1 MTVRRWLAVLIYLF
15 CVGAGATEPPS
26 IALFYGRNAPLDELR
41 AFDIAVVEPGH
52 GYDPVSYRTPHS
64 ELFAYVS
71 VGEVH
76 PTRPYFQEVPQSWR
90 LAANEA
96 WGAVVVDQ
104 TQPDW
109 PGFFAERVVAPLW
122 QAGYRGLFLDTLDS
136 YRLAGEKADAAAQQR
151 GLIEVV
157 RTLRSRF
164 PGIRLIA
171 NRGFELLPMIKGE
184 LIAVAAESLFR
195 GWDARAK
202 RYVEVSEADRSWL
215 LGQLNTAR
223 EAHALPVLAI
233 DYVAPA
239 DRDLARET
247 AARIRALG
255 FAPWVCDGAL
265 ESLGIGAVEVV
276 PRRVMVLYDG
286 RDGLPLIEKPA
297 HRFIA
302 MPLQHLG
309 YIPEYVDVQRPLPD
323 MPLPGRYSAVV
334 TWFTDTIDG
343 ARAHAVS
350 NWLRRQVEA
359 GMRLAVLGQFG
370 FALDAATAAGLDLRI
385 GPGAASG
392 RLTVASRDA
401 MMEFEAAAQPDRGAL
416 VPLQVTPGATARA
429 LLQLEDA
436 RGNRFDVAAL
446 TRWGGYVLDPF
457 AAATVTGLS
466 QDRWIVD
473 PFAFLMQ
480 ALRLSP
486 MPVPDTTTENG
497 RRLLLVHI
505 DGDGFASRAEFPGS
519 PFASEVLL
527 REVLEKYR
535 IPTTMSVIE
544 AEVGKAGIYKD
555 LSPRLETIAR
565 KMFALP
571 HVEIASHT
579 YSHPFDWAKAE
590 AKANPDSPDAYF
602 ALKIPDYEIDVW
614 REIIG
619 SADYINRE
627 LAPPGKKAVIILWS
641 GDARPGERSLRIAR
655 EAGLFNMNGG
665 STSITRS
672 HPSLTTVF
680 PLGVHRGELFQV
692 YAPIINENV
701 YTNDWRGPFYGFAR
715 VIETF
720 EMTDQPRRLKPI
732 NIYYH
737 TYSASKRAGIR
748 ALHKVYNW
756 ALAQPVHAV
765 HASEF
770 IRKVLD
776 FNRMV
781 IARAGDA
788 WLIRGGG
795 DLRTLR
801 LPAALGVPDMARSR
815 DVAGHAPAA
824 EGNYVHLAGDV
835 VLLRLGESGTAAP
848 FLVSANARLT
858 SWQWR
863 ADRIDFSLKGHQPL
877 ELTLANV
884 GGCRVSSDNKPL
896 IPRKTER
903 GLAHFQLRH
912 AAAAFQVSCRDA

>member
-1 MTVRRWLAVLIYLF
+1 MTDRRWLAVLTFFLCAI
-15 CVGAGATEPPS
+15 AGAAELPS
-26 IALFYGRNAPLDELR
+26 IALFYGRNAPLDELH

-52 GYDPVSYRTPHS
+52 GHDPVSFRTPHS

-71 VGEVH
+71 VGEVN
-76 PTRPYFQEVPQSWR
+76 PSRPYFQDLPESWR
-90 LAANEA
+90 LAVNEA

-104 TQPDW
+104 AQPGW
-109 PGFFAERVVAPLW
+109 PAFFAEKVVAPLW

-136 YRLAGEKADAAAQQR
+136 YRLAGDKADAAAQQR
-151 GLIEVV
+151 GLVALV
-157 RTLRSRF
+157 RTLRNRF

-184 LIAVAAESLFR
+184 LMAVAAESLFR

-202 RYVEVSEADRSWL
+202 RYVEVSEADRAWL
-215 LGQLNTAR
+215 LEQLRTAR
-223 EAHALPVLAI
+223 EVHGLPVLAI

-239 DRDLARET
+239 DRELARET

-255 FAPWVCDGAL
+255 FTPWVSDGAL
-265 ESLGIGAVEVV
+265 ESLGIGTVEVM

-286 RDGLPLIEKPA
+286 RERLPLIEMPA

-309 YIPEYVDVQRPLPD
+309 YVPEYVDVQQPLPVHV
-323 MPLPGRYSAVV
+323 LAGRYAGVV
-334 TWFTDTIDG
+334 TWFTGNIEKSRASVVG
-343 ARAHAVS
+343 A
-350 NWLRRQVEA
+350 WLRQQIAA

-370 FALDAATAAGLDLRI
+370 FGMDGATATQFDLVAATAPPVGRLVLARRDTMMGFEASPEPDRRAASALRLAS
-385 GPGAASG
+385 GAAG
-392 RLTVASRDA
+392 KV
-401 MMEFEAAAQPDRGAL
+401 
-416 VPLQVTPGATARA
+416 
-429 LLQLEDA
+429 LLQLADS
-436 RGNRFDVAAL
+436 RDNRFDVAAI
-446 TRWGGYVLDPF
+446 TRWGGFVLDPY
-457 AAATVTGLS
+457 AAATVTGLD

-473 PFAFLMQ
+473 PFAFLVQ
-480 ALRLSP
+480 ALRLPP

-505 DGDGFASRAEFPGS
+505 DGDGFASRAEVAGS

-527 REVLEKYR
+527 RDVLEKYR
-535 IPTTMSVIE
+535 VPTTMSVIE
-544 AEVGKAGIYKD
+544 AEVGEAGIYKD
-555 LSPRLETIAR
+555 ISPKLEAIAR

-579 YSHPFDWAKAE
+579 YSHPFDWAQAE
-590 AKANPDSPDAYF
+590 ANANPDSPEAYF
-602 ALKIPDYEIDVW
+602 ALKVPGYEIDVR
-614 REIIG
+614 REIAG

-627 LAPPGKKAVIILWS
+627 LAPRGKKAGIILWS
-641 GDARPGERSLRIAR
+641 GDARPGKTSLRIAQ
-655 EAGLFNMNGG
+655 EAGLLNMNGG
-665 STSITRS
+665 STAITRS

-701 YTNDWRGPFYGFAR
+701 YTNDWRGPFYGFER

-720 EMTDQPRRLKPI
+720 EMTDKPRRLKPI

-737 TYSASKRAGIR
+737 TYSASKRAGLR
-748 ALHKVYNW
+748 ALHKVYGW
-756 ALAQPVHAV
+756 ALAQPIHAV

-788 WLIRGGG
+788 WLIRGDGN
-795 DLRTLR
+795 LRTLR
-801 LPAALGVPDMARSR
+801 VPGELGVPDLAGSR
-815 DVAGHAPAA
+815 DVAGHAPGP
-824 EGNYVHLAGDV
+824 EGNYVHLADGAAR
-835 VLLRLGESGTAAP
+835 LRLSKVGVTTPYLANT
-848 FLVSANARLT
+848 NARLA
-858 SWQWR
+858 SWQAR
-863 ADRIDFSLKGHQPL
+863 GGQIDFALKGHMPL

-884 GGCRVSSDNKPL
+884 GGCRVSSDGKPL
-896 IPRKTER
+896 APRKTER
-903 GLAHFQLRH
+903 GLDHFQLRH
-912 AAAAFQVSCRDA
+912 AAAAFQVRCRDA